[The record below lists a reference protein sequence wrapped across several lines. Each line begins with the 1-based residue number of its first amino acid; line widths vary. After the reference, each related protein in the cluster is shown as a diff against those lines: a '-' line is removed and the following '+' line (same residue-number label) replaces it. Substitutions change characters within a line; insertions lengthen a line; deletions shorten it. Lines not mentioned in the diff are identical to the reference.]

1 MQTKNLSVCTYNFNL
16 RSKFTKNFKSVKKSN
31 ILIGLILS
39 VLLTI
44 SFYIISDFFQVL
56 KSANNKMIS
65 VADFKLDITKL
76 SETALVI
83 ESERKSNNDSQI
95 NSLGSD
101 GTLIKSD
108 EISPKLTNALISIAD
123 VNQDGKIS
131 NEEMS
136 ELEIMRLNTDLFK
149 NKLKKLGYNL
159 KSVDCNLN
167 NYIII
172 TKGQYAG
179 TILYNGPFRFIDN
192 TNKRYFGLDLA
203 I

>member
-1 MQTKNLSVCTYNFNL
+1 MQTKNLVVCTYNFNL
-16 RSKFTKNFKSVKKSN
+16 RSNFTKNLKSIKKSN
-31 ILIGLILS
+31 ILIGLILLF
-39 VLLTI
+39 LLAI
-44 SFYIISDFFQVL
+44 SFLIISDFFQVL
-56 KSANNKMIS
+56 NSANNKIIS

-95 NSLGSD
+95 NNLGSD

-108 EISPKLTNALISIAD
+108 EISPQLANALINIAD
-123 VNQDGKIS
+123 INQDGKIS
-131 NEEMS
+131 NEEIS
-136 ELEIMRLNTDLFK
+136 ELEIMRLNTNLFK

-172 TKGQYAG
+172 TEGQYAG

-192 TNKRYFGLDLA
+192 TNKRFFGLELA